1 LLIKPLKTKNRIKIN
16 VTKTMFSLMMAI
28 DRTYSLYKTEIT
40 ECIDKLLQIDHKR
53 ESYYRDISKNLILFV
68 THFTL

>member
-1 LLIKPLKTKNRIKIN
+1 
-16 VTKTMFSLMMAI
+16 MMAI

-40 ECIDKLLQIDHKR
+40 ECIDKLIQIDHKR

>member
-1 LLIKPLKTKNRIKIN
+1 MLQNIVNKTP
-16 VTKTMFSLMMAI
+16 
-28 DRTYSLYKTEIT
+28 T